1 MNPSNL
7 FFGSASLN
15 DENAKISLETV
26 TVNKETFFKIA
37 NVDHMNPFFMTIV
50 SDVDHWMF
58 ISSTGGL
65 TCGRKNA
72 DSALFPYYTDDKI
85 HDSFETTGSH
95 TIHHR
100 LEGRKKFFMET
111 VFGSQQPCLQDDSK
125 PI

>member
-15 DENAKISLETV
+15 DENAEISLETV
-26 TVNKETFFKIA
+26 TVNKESFFKIA
-37 NVDHMNPFFMTIV
+37 NVNHMNPFFMTIV

-85 HDSFETTGSH
+85 HDSFETTGSNT
-95 TIHHR
+95 TIIVSRDEKNFLWKPFSVHN
-100 LEGRKKFFMET
+100 K
-111 VFGSQQPCLQDDSK
+111 PCL
-125 PI
+125 

>member
-1 MNPSNL
+1 MNCLKGIALCKMALYNQIKAGIIKRDKGGPSIMNPSNL

-15 DENAKISLETV
+15 DENAEISLETV

-37 NVDHMNPFFMTIV
+37 NVNHMNPFFMTIV

-72 DSALFPYYTDDKI
+72 DIRIIPIL
-85 HDSFETTGSH
+85 
-95 TIHHR
+95 HR
-100 LEGRKKFFMET
+100 
-111 VFGSQQPCLQDDSK
+111 
-125 PI
+125 